1 MYEMLFDY
9 ARKNFDTVILSYLGN
24 EITYQARLT
33 NIDITASALVKTG
46 VKENEKVVIMLPNIP
61 EARYLIY
68 ACSKIGAIPNPIIPT
83 ISQEDI
89 ENIIKNTSCKKIFM
103 MQGILKN
110 YQQALQS
117 CHISPDNIIEINSLR
132 SAKGLYKMLY
142 LINKD
147 NYDNYLLNGKY
158 QNTPPIKRKGEDLA
172 LIEQTGGTTGLTSK
186 GALISNYNLYASN
199 YQLEHGGFNFDS
211 RDLFLDILL
220 TKLDKYLETNN
231 T

>member
-1 MYEMLFDY
+1 MLFDY
-9 ARKNFDTVILSYLGN
+9 ARKNLDTVILSYLGN
-24 EITYQARLT
+24 EITYQARFT

-68 ACSKIGAIPNPIIPT
+68 ACSKIGAIPNPIMPT
-83 ISQEDI
+83 ISQEDL

-117 CHISPDNIIEINSLR
+117 CHIFPDNIIEINPLR

-172 LIEQTGGTTGLTSK
+172 LIEQTDGTTSLTSK
-186 GALISNYNLYASN
+186 GVLISNYNLYASN

-211 RDLFLDILL
+211 GDLFLDILL